1 MKHSVFGCLCGGV
14 PTRQAHPAVALATLF
29 LTLLL
34 IDYESMRVLVSMQEG
49 SEAWKLI
56 SEIHDTY
63 WLVNIVD
70 NDYVNGQGLEVF
82 DRVMNRQAQCSESD

>member
-70 NDYVNGQGLEVF
+70 NDYVNGRGLEVF
-82 DRVMNRQAQCSESD
+82 DRVMNRQAKCSESD